1 MSRVVV
7 NEIEAKV
14 GNDISFNDTV
24 KIDTIKGKT
33 TAGSVTVQGE
43 NTNTTNLQQGL
54 CKSWVFFDGSE
65 SPLTNND
72 SFNVSSLVDN
82 GTGNY
87 DKVFTNNMNSGNFS
101 VSGTGADI
109 IPISNNRDRNFEAV
123 AENTTQVQI
132 NFFLSGQQDMNF
144 VSCQSFGDLA

>member
-1 MSRVVV
+1 MAG
-7 NEIEAKV
+7 IV
-14 GNDISFNDTV
+14 GLTELQHTNGNSMLTV
-24 KIDTIKGKT
+24 AT
-33 TAGSVTVQGE
+33 TGDGNVKSEGGAVT
-43 NTNTTNLQQGL
+43 TSLRQGL

-87 DKVFTNNMNSGNFS
+87 DKVFTNNMSSGNFS

>member
-1 MSRVVV
+1 MSQ
-7 NEIEAKV
+7 
-14 GNDISFNDTV
+14 ISA
-24 KIDTIKGKT
+24 DTIKGV
-33 TAGSVTVQGE
+33 TAANNITLGNTPIVSASANSLTIRGEGSAQTSV
-43 NTNTTNLQQGL
+43 QQGL

-123 AENTTQVQI
+123 AENTTQVNI
-132 NFFLSGQQDMNF
+132 NFFLSSQQDMNF